1 MADVMKFA
9 KLRGRIIEKFGS
21 VSRFSEALGL
31 SLIAVSRKLN
41 GVTGFSRNDI
51 LKWCEVLEIPIKD
64 IPLYFFT

>member
-9 KLRGRIIEKFGS
+9 KLRGRITEKFGTE
-21 VSRFSEALGL
+21 SRFAKALGL

-41 GVTGFSRNDI
+41 GVSGFTRKDI
-51 LKWCEVLEIPIKD
+51 LKWCEVLEIPMKD

>member
-9 KLRGRIIEKFGS
+9 KLRGRITEKFGTE
-21 VSRFSEALGL
+21 SRFAKALGL

-41 GVTGFSRNDI
+41 GVSSFSRKDI
-51 LKWCEVLEIPIKD
+51 LRWCEVLEIPIKD